1 MTQISKSTQLNAY
14 VPDFEAIF
22 RESPSPRN
30 GDFGGSQENRAR
42 KPTRG
47 LRLRFR
53 TMLRAAGVTG
63 KFRTDELRNGA
74 LIILA
79 QGNEIIKSPVDTFE
93 GRPVRSGIRSGKL

>member
-14 VPDFEAIF
+14 IPDLEAIF
-22 RESPSPRN
+22 REPPMPRA

-53 TMLRAAGVTG
+53 TMLRQCGVTG
-63 KFRTDELRNGA
+63 KFRTDELRNGS

-79 QGNEIIKSPVDTFE
+79 QGNEVIKPPFDMFE
-93 GRPVRSGIRSGKL
+93 GRPVRSGLRAGNL